1 MPGGRLVPVT
11 LAVPSL
17 KGSNRPL
24 YALVRFSVSG
34 STPPFTT
41 ASANEDGKM
50 PFRISAT
57 LFYAVM
63 IMIVGQAFLFTI
75 LPPIGRQV
83 GMADYQ
89 IGLVMSVHGLFM
101 LFTGPMWGAASE
113 TWGRRRVI
121 VIGGSVFAVSVV
133 MFGLIVDAAIS
144 GLVSGMA
151 VLWMLVGSRALF
163 ALGAGAVTPSA
174 MALAADMSSPAMRL
188 RAISMLTAATS
199 TGAILG
205 PSVSAFFTGFG
216 LSAPF
221 YIIAVAGVLA
231 VVLARLFLPKTR
243 ASVSASSVR
252 YRHLLQGPILK
263 ISISAVC
270 FMIGTYGTFSVIGFF
285 VQDRFSLDPIPAAQ
299 AMGLGLMCAA
309 ASNVFVQAFLLRR
322 INQSAKVLIVIGVC
336 ITLLSIGLLWL
347 SATQTMFIIAM
358 MCNGMGQGFSM
369 PAINTSMSLAAGP
382 EAQGRLAGISTS
394 CQSIAFLVAPASAA
408 IFYQMIPWMP
418 FAVGGVVTVIAL
430 ILFLGTPI
438 IDGRVGATA
447 STGARA

>member
-1 MPGGRLVPVT
+1 MIRPGGRLVPVT

-151 VLWMLVGSRALF
+151 VLS
-163 ALGAGAVTPSA
+163 
-174 MALAADMSSPAMRL
+174 
-188 RAISMLTAATS
+188 
-199 TGAILG
+199 
-205 PSVSAFFTGFG
+205 
-216 LSAPF
+216 
-221 YIIAVAGVLA
+221 
-231 VVLARLFLPKTR
+231 
-243 ASVSASSVR
+243 
-252 YRHLLQGPILK
+252 
-263 ISISAVC
+263 C
-270 FMIGTYGTFSVIGFF
+270 
-285 VQDRFSLDPIPAAQ
+285 
-299 AMGLGLMCAA
+299 
-309 ASNVFVQAFLLRR
+309 RR
-322 INQSAKVLIVIGVC
+322 ITSPTC
-336 ITLLSIGLLWL
+336 IS
-347 SATQTMFIIAM
+347 
-358 MCNGMGQGFSM
+358 
-369 PAINTSMSLAAGP
+369 
-382 EAQGRLAGISTS
+382 EK
-394 CQSIAFLVAPASAA
+394 
-408 IFYQMIPWMP
+408 
-418 FAVGGVVTVIAL
+418 
-430 ILFLGTPI
+430 
-438 IDGRVGATA
+438 
-447 STGARA
+447 